1 MLLSRTQK
9 LVPDSRKTNSRD
21 GRAGAYDLSVKERDN
36 TDIHIIR
43 REQL

>member
-9 LVPDSRKTNSRD
+9 LVPDSRKTSSRD
-21 GRAGAYDLSVKERDN
+21 GGAGVYDLSMKERDD